1 MNYIIY
7 DLVSFFGC
15 LFIFV
20 IISKNTIHLKKI
32 FTAFL
37 IFIILVNYIFFNLLN
52 LKYHQFFNLILLD
65 TSYIL
70 IYLELISILERGYTL
85 NILKSISNHQGEV
98 NLKNV
103 HEYYSSKRGLLWL
116 YKKRISSL
124 LNLKL
129 ITINND
135 KIKLTKLG
143 KIIAFVLN
151 LSIKILMIKRSF

>member
-37 IFIILVNYIFFNLLN
+37 IFIIFANYIFFNLLN

-143 KIIAFVLN
+143 NIIAFVLN

>member
-7 DLVSFFGC
+7 DLALFLVC

-20 IISKNTIHLKKI
+20 IITKNSIHLKKI
-32 FTAFL
+32 FALFL
-37 IFIILVNYIFFNLLN
+37 ILTILVNYSLFNLLN

-65 TSYIL
+65 TSFIL

-98 NLKNV
+98 TLKNV

-116 YKKRISSL
+116 YKKRINSL

-129 ITINND
+129 IIINND

-143 KIIAFVLN
+143 NIIAILLN
-151 LSIKILMIKRSF
+151 LSIKLLMIKRSF